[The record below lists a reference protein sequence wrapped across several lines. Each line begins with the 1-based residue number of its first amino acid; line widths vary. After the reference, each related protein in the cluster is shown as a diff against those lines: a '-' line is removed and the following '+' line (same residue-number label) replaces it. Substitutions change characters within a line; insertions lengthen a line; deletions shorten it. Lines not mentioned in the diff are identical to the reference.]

1 MEIRRFNR
9 HENMSSET
17 RGLILEA
24 IGKLTL
30 CPLGH
35 STFVVENW
43 LFGSFDGY
51 DYSEYAITSTELA
64 SITEVDP
71 TLGAKITEIFMLVN
85 SYPTLILS

>member
-1 MEIRRFNR
+1 MEIRKFNR

-17 RGLILEA
+17 QKLILETINDVA
-24 IGKLTL
+24 L
-30 CPLGH
+30 CHLGH

-51 DYSEYAITSTELA
+51 DYSEYAISSTELA

-71 TLGAKITEIFMLVN
+71 ALGAKITEIFTLIN
-85 SYPTLILS
+85 SYPTLIHS

>member
-1 MEIRRFNR
+1 MEIRKFNR

-17 RGLILEA
+17 QKLILETINDVA
-24 IGKLTL
+24 L
-30 CPLGH
+30 CTLGH

-51 DYSEYAITSTELA
+51 DYSEYAISSTELA

-71 TLGAKITEIFMLVN
+71 ALGAKITEIFTLIN
-85 SYPTLILS
+85 SYPTV

>member
-17 RGLILEA
+17 RGLILNVIRE
-24 IGKLTL
+24 LDE
-30 CPLGH
+30 CPLSV
-35 STFVVENW
+35 STFTVENW

-71 TLGAKITEIFMLVN
+71 ALGNKIKEIFTLIN
-85 SYPTLILS
+85 SYPTVIYA

>member
-1 MEIRRFNR
+1 MDIRRFNR

-24 IGKLTL
+24 IGELAT
-30 CPLGH
+30 CPLGP
-35 STFVVENW
+35 STFIVENW

-71 TLGAKITEIFMLVN
+71 TLGNKIKEIFTLIG

>member
-17 RGLILEA
+17 RGLILEV
-24 IGKLTL
+24 IGELAL

-35 STFVVENW
+35 STFIVENW

-71 TLGAKITEIFMLVN
+71 TLGNKIKEIFTLVN